1 MLMKSHSFVLL
12 LCFSLS
18 ATAADKPTPVSIE
31 TLVANTLAGN
41 PELQYYE
48 AEILAAKAGRREA
61 GKLGNPELNVDFG
74 RMRVV
79 NGSSDTNDLTRSI
92 GVGYAVTLA
101 QPIEWPGRLGLRK
114 AIANRDIT
122 LAELGLARFRS
133 FLASRVR
140 ALAYALAMQQQDA
153 AAAGE
158 VAERFAAVRA
168 VLVQRDPAGAAPL
181 LEARIIEAATVGVQ
195 RRAGET
201 AVLMQKTL
209 LELNYLMGRRADT
222 PLIVKRAD
230 FALTSLPPL
239 GVLLAQSAQHNYD
252 LRVKRV
258 ELEQQGLKVDLAK
271 NERHPTFTVGPVIQD
286 QLPGGRQT
294 LIGINVSLPLPFWN
308 TGKDKVATA
317 DARRMQAEAMLN
329 NLLRETERKV
339 TEAMIIL
346 QTQRQRL
353 DQWPAELM
361 KTFSDAAALADQ
373 HYRLGAVQ
381 VSSYLDMQDR
391 YLQALEA
398 INATKIEALQAALDL
413 EQLIGSSQPLVRTAA
428 EEKAKP

>member
-1 MLMKSHSFVLL
+1 MKSHSFVLL

-294 LIGINVSLPLPFWN
+294 LIGINVSMTARKLLLRVPGRVGLGRGAG
-308 TGKDKVATA
+308 TGCEGVWQALAGLHDDGAADTVGPGDGFVVCREKGAAERFDVLFNPAQPGGARDVPKVNVAINDGRRLVGTGQCDEAEPAEDVCA
-317 DARRMQAEAMLN
+317 DAAHAMN
-329 NLLRETERKV
+329 S
-339 TEAMIIL
+339 
-346 QTQRQRL
+346 
-353 DQWPAELM
+353 LM
-361 KTFSDAAALADQ
+361 
-373 HYRLGAVQ
+373 GPV
-381 VSSYLDMQDR
+381 
-391 YLQALEA
+391 
-398 INATKIEALQAALDL
+398 
-413 EQLIGSSQPLVRTAA
+413 
-428 EEKAKP
+428 